1 MSYVYMKV
9 LESAPDRYDRGM
21 RIVTLGRLERVHQS
35 IADSLERGS
44 SVLDIGCGT
53 GALAIRLARKGVHV
67 TGIDVSPSMLAQA
80 SDRIRAGGLEALVSL
95 KEMGA
100 ANLDT
105 AFPAASFDAVV
116 ATLVLSE
123 LSNEEIEYTLEQS
136 KRILRSGGQLLVADE
151 LLPETALGQVASFLF
166 RLPFVVLAFL
176 LTQNT
181 THRVARLRERIEDAG
196 FELLGSEGYLA
207 GSLAL
212 FVARAP

>member
-21 RIVTLGRLERVHQS
+21 RIVTLGRLERVNQA
-35 IADSLERGS
+35 IADSLQRGS

-53 GALAIRLARKGVHV
+53 GALAVCLARKGVHV

-123 LSNEEIEYTLEQS
+123 LSSEEIEYTLEQS

-151 LLPETALGQVASFLF
+151 LLPDKALGQLASFLF

-181 THRVARLRERIEDAG
+181 THRVARLRERIEKAG
-196 FELLGSEGYLA
+196 FELLRSERYLA

-212 FVARAP
+212 FVARTP

>member
-53 GALAIRLARKGVHV
+53 GALAIRLARGGVHV
-67 TGIDVSPSMLAQA
+67 TGIDVSQSMLALA
-80 SDRIRAGGLEALVSL
+80 SDRIHASGLEALVSL
-95 KEMGA
+95 KEMGV

-123 LSNEEIEYTLEQS
+123 LSNEEIEDTLEQS
-136 KRILRSGGQLLVADE
+136 KRILRSGGQLLVADD
-151 LLPETALGQVASFLF
+151 LLPVNALGQLASFLF

-181 THRVARLRERIEDAG
+181 THRVARLRERIEKAG
-196 FELLGSEGYLA
+196 FELLGSEKYLA

>member
-53 GALAIRLARKGVHV
+53 GALAICLARKGVHV
-67 TGIDVSPSMLAQA
+67 TGIDVSPSLLVQA

-123 LSNEEIEYTLEQS
+123 LSSEEIEYTLEQS

-151 LLPETALGQVASFLF
+151 LLPENALGQLASFLF

-181 THRVARLRERIEDAG
+181 THRVARLRERIERAG
-196 FELLGSEGYLA
+196 FELLGSEKYLA

>member
-53 GALAIRLARKGVHV
+53 GALALRLARRGVHV

-80 SDRIRAGGLEALVSL
+80 SDRIHAGGLEALVSL
-95 KEMGA
+95 KEMGV

-136 KRILRSGGQLLVADE
+136 KRILRSGGRLLVADE
-151 LLPETALGQVASFLF
+151 LLPENALGQLASFLF

-181 THRVARLRERIEDAG
+181 THRVARLRERIEKAG
-196 FELLGSEGYLA
+196 FELLGSEKYLA